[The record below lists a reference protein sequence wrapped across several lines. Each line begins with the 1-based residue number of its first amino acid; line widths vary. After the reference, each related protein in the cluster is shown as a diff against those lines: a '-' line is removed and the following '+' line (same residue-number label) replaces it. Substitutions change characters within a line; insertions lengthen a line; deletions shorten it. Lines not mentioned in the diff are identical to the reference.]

1 MDSGMTAVVWGGVL
15 GMLFVFSVKAME
27 KIVGVGGLPP
37 KKKSGFQD
45 GPENRCKWFRR
56 TMELF

>member
-1 MDSGMTAVVWGGVL
+1 
-15 GMLFVFSVKAME
+15 MLFVFSVKAME